1 MDEPKTQVLWDP
13 EHSKKVLNSQ
23 LRFPK
28 PETIA
33 SAKAVTEP
41 VSAAVEEPVP
51 APFVLR
57 ADAPEFVPKFIQAPI
72 DDVELQLQHTHISG
86 KPSAQNRLRKIKN
99 SHNNTMEPSQAGSS
113 SQSDNGDSPDM
124 IRLKHVIASLI
135 NYPGQFGDLLMVFME
150 TICLYFDDVLAMAE
164 ITELLVTEAI
174 NHPNFRYNGARLC
187 WHIEQCCAEFR
198 AALHLRCKKQLAD
211 NPNQQNVLLF
221 IAELYTQLP
230 HDNLYG
236 ALLID
241 SLNKLIQGGPDNI
254 KCVCQA
260 LKLTGYSLE
269 KNHKETLDEIFER
282 LKDLSLPS
290 STRNMVSSVVNL
302 RESNWGRDPAES
314 STSDS
319 SEFEQQFVDMDNMV
333 LYEMNGQTLSNE
345 EQEFLNYHND
355 YLGNEDD
362 SDDMDDDMQAAF
374 EEFLEFSNQK

>member
-1 MDEPKTQVLWDP
+1 MAYLWYF
-13 EHSKKVLNSQ
+13 L
-23 LRFPK
+23 
-28 PETIA
+28 TYI
-33 SAKAVTEP
+33 
-41 VSAAVEEPVP
+41 
-51 APFVLR
+51 
-57 ADAPEFVPKFIQAPI
+57 I
-72 DDVELQLQHTHISG
+72 
-86 KPSAQNRLRKIKN
+86 
-99 SHNNTMEPSQAGSS
+99 
-113 SQSDNGDSPDM
+113 
-124 IRLKHVIASLI
+124 VIH
-135 NYPGQFGDLLMVFME
+135 YWQ
-150 TICLYFDDVLAMAE
+150 
-164 ITELLVTEAI
+164 AI

-314 STSDS
+314 STS
-319 SEFEQQFVDMDNMV
+319 E
-333 LYEMNGQTLSNE
+333 
-345 EQEFLNYHND
+345 
-355 YLGNEDD
+355 
-362 SDDMDDDMQAAF
+362 
-374 EEFLEFSNQK
+374 